1 MLPLSALG
9 RDEARGLRGLFFDLD
24 DTVLAHGK
32 LGESAYSMVH
42 RLAAS
47 GLDLFALTGRPLSF
61 ADFIARTWPVR
72 GAIGENGAVG
82 VLAEG
87 GRVNV
92 VDPLPE
98 EERARRR
105 ARLAALVLRVRSAC
119 PALVPS
125 DDCHYRWTD
134 FTFDIGEHERAD
146 EADIRVATE
155 LGFAARA
162 RVTRSSIHLHLS
174 FDRHDKASGAVAF
187 LARSLGEDGTRAL
200 RTFAFVGD
208 SDNDA
213 PAFAAFR
220 TSVGVANL
228 RTTASLRPRY
238 LTEGASAEGF
248 VELGERLL
256 ELRSAG

>member
-9 RDEARGLRGLFFDLD
+9 PEEARALRGLLFDLD
-24 DTVLAHGK
+24 DTVLSHGK
-32 LGESAYSMVH
+32 LGEAAYGMVH

-47 GLDLFALTGRPLSF
+47 GLELFALTGRPLSF

-82 VLAEG
+82 VLAG
-87 GRVNV
+87 AGRVQL
-92 VDPLPE
+92 VDTLPE
-98 EERARRR
+98 EERDRRR
-105 ARLAALVLRVRSAC
+105 TRLGALVEEVRRAV

-125 DDCHYRWTD
+125 DDCVYRWSD

-146 EADIRVATE
+146 EADIRLATE
-155 LGFAARA
+155 LGHRARA
-162 RVTRSSIHLHLS
+162 RVTRSSVHLHLS
-174 FDRHDKASGAVAF
+174 FDRHDKASGALAF
-187 LARSLGEDGTRAL
+187 LGKSLGEDATRAR

-228 RTTASLRPRY
+228 RTTASLFPRF
-238 LTEGASAEGF
+238 LTRAPSAEGF
-248 VELGERLL
+248 VEFGERLL
-256 ELRSAG
+256 ELR